1 MNKKILIIDDDLS
14 TCRILEL
21 VLGKKGYEVQSVNN
35 GNAAILL
42 IRVQTFDI
50 AFMDV
55 HLPDRKGIELLSHF
69 KKVCPQTAV
78 IMITGDASGETA
90 IQALNEGADAY
101 ITKPMN
107 IDYVHHIL
115 EQTIEKQK
123 LREDNSL
130 LNRKLQQ
137 ELGEK
142 IRAEAT
148 LTNNLNFIQKL
159 IDTFPSPIFYKD
171 AEGCYRGCNTAFE
184 KYAGKSRE
192 EIIGR
197 TDQDVAPRHLKNQY
211 LSATDIMNQNG
222 NELEHEA
229 SMQFADGSIHHM
241 ILKRAFYSDS
251 GGKAAGQF
259 CIMVDI
265 TGRKNAEKER
275 LRLSTAIEQASE
287 SIVITDKNSIMQ
299 YVNPAVERVTGYS
312 REELIGKNPS
322 ILKSGQHPE
331 SFYEEMWKTLSEGKV
346 WTGHL
351 VNKRKDGSLYEED
364 ASITPMKDSSGHISN
379 YVAVK
384 RDVTDEVRQRR
395 QLQVAQKMEA
405 VGTLAGGIA
414 HDFNNILA
422 AIMGYSELAQEE
434 LPMGSRARS
443 HFDEIHKASIRAK
456 ELVHQI
462 LTISRQDAYEK
473 YPVQIHL
480 IVKEVAKLIRAT
492 LPASIEIKTRVSKC
506 KPVLAEATQIHQVL
520 MNLCI
525 NAYHAMSDTGG
536 TLEVSL
542 AETRFEFPIM
552 IGELTLSPGEYVTIT
567 VQDSGHGIDEENIVR
582 IFDPYFTT
590 KPKEKGTGLGLSI
603 VYSIV
608 QQHGGA
614 IRVQSKAG
622 EGACFQIYLPVHVD
636 PVKRKKSEE
645 KKIPRGNEKILFVDD
660 EPELAD
666 LGRKI
671 LSTLG
676 YTVEI
681 FTLGEEALKAFQV
694 RPEYFDLVIT
704 DMSMPKMSGIQLA
717 TALRNV
723 RNSIPIILCTGFSE
737 QITENILECSG
748 IRKMMLKPVTKR
760 ELADVV
766 RTVLDTGP
774 DSISVNN
781 PWPAAE

>member
-1 MNKKILIIDDDLS
+1 MNKKILVVDDDVS
-14 TCRILEL
+14 TCRMLEL
-21 VLGKKGYEVQSVNN
+21 VLGKKGHEVQSVNT
-35 GNAAILL
+35 GNAAILI
-42 IRVQTFDI
+42 IRVESFDI

-55 HLPDRKGIELLSHF
+55 HLPDRKGIELLAHF

-78 IMITGDASGETA
+78 IMVTGDATAETA

-101 ITKPMN
+101 IIKPMN
-107 IDYVHHIL
+107 IDYVLHIV
-115 EQTIEKQK
+115 EQTIEKQE
-123 LREDNSL
+123 LREDNTL
-130 LNRKLQQ
+130 LNRKLKK

-171 AEGCYRGCNTAFE
+171 ATGCYRGCNTAFE

-197 TDQDVAPRHLKNQY
+197 TDQEVAPRHLENSY
-211 LSATDIMNQNG
+211 LSATDIGSQNG
-222 NELEHEA
+222 NELEHES

-241 ILKRAFYSDS
+241 ILKRAFYTDS
-251 GGKAAGQF
+251 TGKPAGQF

-265 TGRKNAEKER
+265 TGRKNSEKER
-275 LRLSTAIEQASE
+275 LRLSTAIEQATE
-287 SIVITDKNSIMQ
+287 NIVITDKNAIMQ

-312 REELIGKNPS
+312 REELIGKKPS
-322 ILKSGQHPE
+322 ILNSGQHPE

-346 WTGHL
+346 WTGRL
-351 VNKRKDGSLYEED
+351 INKRKDGSLYEED
-364 ASITPMKDSSGHISN
+364 ASITPVKDSSGHISN

-384 RDVTDEVRQRR
+384 RDVTEEVRQRR

-405 VGTLAGGIA
+405 IGTLAGGIA

-443 HFDEIHKASIRAK
+443 HFDEIHKASVRAK
-456 ELVHQI
+456 DLVQQI

-473 YPVQIHL
+473 CPVQIHL

-536 TLEVSL
+536 VLEMSL
-542 AETRFEFPIM
+542 GEARFEFPILV
-552 IGELTLSPGEYVTIT
+552 GELTLLPGEYVTIT
-567 VQDSGHGIDEENIVR
+567 VQDSGHGIDPENIER

-603 VYSIV
+603 VYSII
-608 QQHGGA
+608 QQHDGA

-622 EGACFQIYLPVHVD
+622 EGACFQIFLPVHIN
-636 PVKRKKSEE
+636 PVKQKKSDEE
-645 KKIPRGNEKILFVDD
+645 KIPRGNEKILFVDD
-660 EPELAD
+660 EPELAS
-666 LGRKI
+666 LGEKI
-671 LSTLG
+671 LSPLG
-676 YTVEI
+676 YSVEI
-681 FTLGEEALKAFQV
+681 YTSGDEALKAFQI

-704 DMSMPKMSGIQLA
+704 DMTMPRMSGIQLA
-717 TALRNV
+717 TALRNM
-723 RNSIPIILCTGFSE
+723 RDSIPVILCTGFSE
-737 QITENILECSG
+737 QITDNILEQAG
-748 IRKMMLKPVTKR
+748 IREMMMKPITKR
-760 ELADVV
+760 ELAGMV
-766 RTVLDTGP
+766 RTILDRGA

-781 PWPAAE
+781 SDVTAK